1 MWPRSRTQW
10 RPPRPPAEPQS
21 FFLPVQHPAESSPVG
36 PEILSIIILAAMF
49 VVATVLPVNM
59 GALAFVGAFV
69 LGVFVLGMDSDQ
81 ILEAFPGGL
90 FLTIVGVTYLFAIA
104 QKNGT
109 VDLLVRGAVRLVGSR
124 VALIPWVMF
133 LITAVIT
140 AVGALS
146 PAAVA
151 IIAPIALSFAARHR
165 LNPLM
170 MGMMVIH
177 GAQAGGFSPIAVY
190 GVTVNGIVDQTGLD
204 VSPVVVF
211 LSSFFVNLVIA
222 VGLFVALSGKGPA
235 SRRAEDFAERAS
247 RARLSRSR
255 AATAAGATATPA
267 GAATSTATGPAT
279 GTATDTATGDDA
291 RSDVDFRGHG
301 SGMYGPTDPAAPA
314 APRAAGEGIGPQIA
328 TLVGL
333 VVLAVVALGFGVDV
347 GFVAITIA
355 VLLALVSPQAQKGAV
370 NRIDW
375 STVLLLGGM
384 LTFVGV
390 LQEAGTIDYVSD
402 GVAGLGV
409 PLVAALLICYI
420 GAVVSAFASSTAILA
435 ALIPLAVPFL
445 MTGQIGAAGLIT
457 ALAVSSTIVD
467 VSPFSTNGALVL
479 ANAPESMDRERFYK
493 QILVYA
499 TGVVVLGP
507 LLVWAILVVPGWL

>member
-1 MWPRSRTQW
+1 M
-10 RPPRPPAEPQS
+10 
-21 FFLPVQHPAESSPVG
+21 G
-36 PEILSIIILAAMF
+36 PEVLSIVILAAMF

-69 LGVFVLGMDSDQ
+69 LGVFVLGMDTDQ

-109 VDLLVRGAVRLVGSR
+109 VDLLVQGAVRLVGSR
-124 VALIPWVMF
+124 VALIPWIMF
-133 LITAVIT
+133 LITALIT

-151 IIAPIALSFAARHR
+151 IIAPIALSFAAKYRI
-165 LNPLM
+165 NALM

-190 GVTVNGIVDQTGLD
+190 GVTVNGIVAQTGLD
-204 VSPVVVF
+204 VSPAVVF
-211 LSSFFVNLVIA
+211 LSSFVVNLVIA
-222 VGLFVALSGKGPA
+222 VGLFVALGGRGLVS
-235 SRRAEDFAERAS
+235 SRAEDFAQRAS
-247 RARLSRSR
+247 EARMARSTV
-255 AATAAGATATPA
+255 ATAVG
-267 GAATSTATGPAT
+267 GG
-279 GTATDTATGDDA
+279 GA
-291 RSDVDFRGHG
+291 RSDVQFRGHG
-301 SGMYGPTDPAAPA
+301 SGMYGPTDPAGSSAPPA
-314 APRAAGEGIGPQIA
+314 SRAGLGPQVA
-328 TLVGL
+328 TIVGL

-347 GFVAITIA
+347 GFVSITIA
-355 VLLALVSPQAQKGAV
+355 VLLALVSPKAQKGAV
-370 NRIDW
+370 NKIDW

-390 LQEAGTIDYVSD
+390 LQEAGTIEYVSN
-402 GVAGLGV
+402 GVAGMGV
-409 PLVAALLICYI
+409 PLLAALLICYI

-445 MTGQIGAAGLIT
+445 MSGDIAAAGLIA

-479 ANAPESMDRERFYK
+479 ANAPEGMDRDRFYK
-493 QILVYA
+493 QILGYA

-507 LLVWAILVVPGWL
+507 LLVWAALVLPGWL